1 MGGSLNP
8 TLTTRLSAALRP
20 DWTRTIAARRVT
32 AGLLVVLA
40 GVAAFRSD
48 PDGERREVVVA
59 SRDIS
64 PGAELTADDVH
75 VDLVPTEPLP
85 DGAFDDLQAVIGD
98 VPAGPIRRGEVI
110 TDVRVL
116 DSRLAEA
123 TAGPNARIVPL
134 HLTDQA
140 LLDLVRAGDV
150 VDVLAAPTGDNA
162 RPQVVASG
170 AVVVMVSPKPKSPTS
185 GDDRIILVAL
195 PADTANAVAA
205 ATLADAVTVTFH

>member
-1 MGGSLNP
+1 MGESLNP

-20 DWTRTIAARRVT
+20 DWTRTIAARRVI

-40 GVAAFRSD
+40 GVTAFRSD
-48 PDGERREVVVA
+48 PDGERREVVIA

-64 PGAELTADDVH
+64 PGAELTADDVR

-85 DGAFDDLQAVIGD
+85 DGALDDLEAVIGD

-185 GDDRIILVAL
+185 GGDRIILVAL

-205 ATLADAVTVTFH
+205 ATLTDAVTLTFH

>member
-1 MGGSLNP
+1 MGESLNP

-64 PGAELTADDVH
+64 PGVELTADDVH
-75 VDLVPTEPLP
+75 VDLVPTDPLP
-85 DGAFDDLQAVIGD
+85 DGALDDLQAVIGD